1 MKPRSKKQRSGVV
14 MLLALLLLA
23 AVTASTIGVALTISQ
38 TTSQS
43 ANLDSFILAS
53 LAGDSGVERSL
64 AAVKQFRKSGTITGA
79 VMAISTA
86 INTQQN
92 VNPSSTRGA
101 FYGQVRSSSDPITI
115 PTLRPNESSSL
126 DLFGYD
132 ASGNLATNTTARY
145 LYLRAAPPS
154 GVTSSDWRAKLE
166 ISWVM
171 IDQAGDSSCTGRYFV
186 DTDLLLSGISPSLL
200 NGTLNQLGETC
211 TEVNPKGFRIK
222 VRALDNSNL
231 TATVPQKTISNLTID
246 AYSCNIVAGSSCSPV
261 GIPGR
266 IQVDITGTSGS
277 SKALKTASIL
287 WQLPVSGLF
296 NYVLF
301 SEGDIIPN

>member
-1 MKPRSKKQRSGVV
+1 MKTVHPKQHRGVV

-43 ANLDSFILAS
+43 TNLDNFILAS
-53 LAGDSGVERSL
+53 LAGDSGIERSL
-64 AAVKQFRKSGTITGA
+64 AVVKNYRNSGTITGA
-79 VMAISTA
+79 VSAMTNAMATA
-86 INTQQN
+86 QN
-92 VNPSSTRGA
+92 VNPSSARGQFA
-101 FYGQVRSSSDPITI
+101 GLARSSSDPITL
-115 PTLRPNESSSL
+115 PNLRPNESSSF

-145 LYLRAAPPS
+145 LYLRASPPS
-154 GVTSSDWRAKLE
+154 GVTTANWRAKLE
-166 ISWVM
+166 VSWVM
-171 IDQAGDSSCTGRYFV
+171 LDTAGDSTCTGRYFV
-186 DTDLLLSGISPSLL
+186 DTSALQNGVSPYLL

-211 TEVNPKGFRIK
+211 TEVNPKGFRVK
-222 VRALDNSNL
+222 VRALDSSDI
-231 TATVPQKTISNLTID
+231 TATTTQKTVSNLTID
-246 AYSCNIVAGSSCSPV
+246 AYPCNVVAGVPCAPV

-266 IQVDITGTSGS
+266 IQIDITGTTGN